1 MKAERTTAALS
12 EKSPYQHPR
21 ELHAIGRDGSPSRPS
36 PKPPTQS
43 RSSTIKGDTPV
54 EPPAGYDDMLRDIKA
69 IAEDLRGIQES
80 GVAQYTPVVDQ
91 IIATRSRDS
100 RHIQLTLD
108 YLLDFACHPAE
119 LTLYKKLCRYYYTLD
134 PAATADYVNY
144 YREMWGSEETEDQ
157 K

>member
-1 MKAERTTAALS
+1 MTQ
-12 EKSPYQHPR
+12 P
-21 ELHAIGRDGSPSRPS
+21 
-36 PKPPTQS
+36 QS
-43 RSSTIKGDTPV
+43 RNTAMTP
-54 EPPAGYDDMLRDIKA
+54 ETPADYDDMLQGIKA

-108 YLLDFACHPAE
+108 YLVDFACHSMGLA
-119 LTLYKKLCRYYYTLD
+119 LYKKLCRYYYTLD
-134 PAATADYVNY
+134 PVTTADYVNY
-144 YREMWGSEETEDQ
+144 YREMCDTEEPEDQ